1 MQGLGGICAKMPHLR
16 SHIGNPGNRDNDQW
30 WVAGVFYVNR
40 NDPRLLVEKRSGLGT
55 TFNFAH
61 PIAWWLTAGLFV
73 LLGVVQLFFF
83 LAFHSFINLALLC
96 LFLALCLLL
105 FAGTYAFG
113 LPGSRDSAAEAGRE
127 HCCVL

>member
-1 MQGLGGICAKMPHLR
+1 MQGLGGICAKKPHLR
-16 SHIGNPGNRDNDQW
+16 SHIGNPSNHDNDQW
-30 WVAGVFYVNR
+30 WVAGVFYVNS

-105 FAGTYAFG
+105 FIGYLRVRA
-113 LPGSRDSAAEAGRE
+113 SRQP
-127 HCCVL
+127 